1 MTKLLLLLS
10 QGNYFCSL
18 QRWAFTQKNDEAKV
32 PFTDSE
38 LGLLCWTLM
47 HIFKKIVCLLVKIH
61 Q

>member
-32 PFTDSE
+32 PFTLMMKLKSH
-38 LGLLCWTLM
+38 LLIQSWGSCVGL
-47 HIFKKIVCLLVKIH
+47 
-61 Q
+61 